1 MIVPPKVFKLDP
13 KINKQV
19 VYLCGPHGVGKSTL
33 IDDLKQFDMGRVK
46 EQIAHMEGLTDNM
59 SRQLWRSSLHCIEH
73 RENLWYAMGQPP
85 NSVIIGD
92 RSYLDDI
99 AYVRAF
105 TSLGWLTP
113 EQRDG
118 IFENTELLYR
128 ISSTPKPERFI
139 VLLPPLDWN
148 IARIE
153 ERWASGIPPKWYED
167 NFEYLSIVR
176 NQFLTL
182 ANSMPDQV
190 TIIND
195 TDRQG
200 RIHKVKQWLTKHE
213 LEDFIVEGRTYIEGV
228 RSSYGS

>member
-1 MIVPPKVFKLDP
+1 MVPPKIFKLDP
-13 KINKQV
+13 KINRQV

-33 IDDLKQFDMGRVK
+33 IEDLKQFDMGRIK
-46 EQIAHMEGLTDNM
+46 EQIAHMEGLTDNL
-59 SRQLWRSSLHCIEH
+59 SRQIWRSSLHCIEH
-73 RENLWYAMGQPP
+73 RENLWYAMSQPP

-99 AYVRAF
+99 AYVNAF
-105 TSLGWLTP
+105 TRLGWLTSG
-113 EQRDG
+113 QRKG
-118 IFENTELLYR
+118 IFKSTELLYR
-128 ISSTPKPERFI
+128 MSSTPKPERFI

-153 ERWASGIPPKWYED
+153 ERWASGVPLKWQED
-167 NFEYLSIVR
+167 NFEYLDDVR
-176 NQFLTL
+176 DQFLTL

-190 TIIND
+190 TIIED

-228 RSSYGS
+228 RSSFGS